1 MINFN
6 HIVIEFFFKKKIITK
21 YLNCLFIIV
30 DISVV
35 SFYMIVYSLSIYIYE
50 IITFCNLLELIFQE
64 IVKNEGANITNG
76 NQRHNKY
83 EKINKHKRL
92 K

>member
-1 MINFN
+1 
-6 HIVIEFFFKKKIITK
+6 
-21 YLNCLFIIV
+21 
-30 DISVV
+30 
-35 SFYMIVYSLSIYIYE
+35 MIVYSLSIYIYE

>member
-1 MINFN
+1 MTHQF
-6 HIVIEFFFKKKIITK
+6 
-21 YLNCLFIIV
+21 
-30 DISVV
+30 V
-35 SFYMIVYSLSIYIYE
+35 SFYKIVYSLYIYIYIYE
-50 IITFCNLLELIFQE
+50 IITFHNLLKLICQE

-83 EKINKHKRL
+83 EKINKHKWL

>member
-1 MINFN
+1 MTYQF
-6 HIVIEFFFKKKIITK
+6 
-21 YLNCLFIIV
+21 
-30 DISVV
+30 V
-35 SFYMIVYSLSIYIYE
+35 SFYKIVFSLSLYIYE
-50 IITFCNLLELIFQE
+50 IITFHNLLKLICQE

-83 EKINKHKRL
+83 EKVNKHKWL